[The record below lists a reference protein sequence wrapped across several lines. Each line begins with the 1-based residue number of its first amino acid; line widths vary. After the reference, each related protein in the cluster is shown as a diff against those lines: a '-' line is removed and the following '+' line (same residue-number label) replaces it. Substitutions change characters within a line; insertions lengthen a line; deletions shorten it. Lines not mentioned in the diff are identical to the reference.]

1 MQNKLQELTDKL
13 YEEGLSKGKKEAEE
27 LIEKAQKEAADI
39 VAKAKEEYKE
49 ILEKAK
55 NDSEDY
61 KLKVENEIKMT
72 SRQALA
78 KVKQTI
84 EEIVTTKATSE
95 PVKNAMD
102 RKEFL
107 GDIIKL
113 AVESFNSDNE
123 DATTL
128 EILLPQSKKE
138 ELEKY
143 IKDTVQSQLNSGVE
157 FGYDKKIQK
166 GFKIGPKGDSY
177 FISFTDSDFQEL
189 LSQYLKPVTRK
200 FLFSE

>member
-27 LIEKAQKEAADI
+27 LKEKAQQEAAEI
-39 VAKAKEEYKE
+39 IAKAKEEYKE

-55 NDSEDY
+55 KDTEDY
-61 KLKVENEIKMT
+61 RLKVENEIKMT
-72 SRQALA
+72 SSQALA

-84 EEIVTTKATSE
+84 EQIVITKATSE
-95 PVKNAMD
+95 PVKKAMD
-102 RKEFL
+102 NKEFL

-113 AVESFNSDNE
+113 AVESFNSENG
-123 DATTL
+123 DATSL
-128 EILLPQSKKE
+128 EVLLPESKKE

-143 IKDTVQSQLNSGVE
+143 IKDNITTQLNSGVE
-157 FGYDKKIQK
+157 FGYDKKIQT

-177 FISFTDSDFQEL
+177 YISFTDKDFQEL
-189 LSQYLKPVTRK
+189 LSQYLKPATRK
-200 FLFSE
+200 FLFSA